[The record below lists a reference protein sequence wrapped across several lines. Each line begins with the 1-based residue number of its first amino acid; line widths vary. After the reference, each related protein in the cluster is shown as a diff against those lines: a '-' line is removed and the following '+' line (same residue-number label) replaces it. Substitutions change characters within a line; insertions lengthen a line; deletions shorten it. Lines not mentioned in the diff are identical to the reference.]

1 MNDSKKYLDCLL
13 EGVEKKRT
21 VSIKEFYKTDLNRS
35 TNLDN
40 VNAWYARLAQMI
52 EQNPPHKFV
61 RGLKIYED
69 NQGEIKTIEYDYSE
83 AEKSDTSE
91 ITFTFYGEEQFQNF
105 VIN

>member
-1 MNDSKKYLDCLL
+1 MNDSKKYLDYLL
-13 EGVEKKRT
+13 ECVEKKRT

-40 VNAWYARLAQMI
+40 VNAWYATLVQMI

-69 NQGEIKTIEYDYSE
+69 NQGKIKVIEYDYSE
-83 AEKSDTSE
+83 TEKSDSPE
-91 ITFTFYGEEQFQNF
+91 VVFTFYEDD
-105 VIN
+105 